1 MHFSLKNVF
10 LISLLLT
17 LTIIMPL
24 TSCSHHV
31 QDSFHLE
38 PMQSD
43 AENFASMSII
53 NPDSEIRG
61 VWIASVYNID
71 YPSSNSLTAAGLQA
85 ELDAILSTCV
95 KNRLNTI
102 FFQVR
107 PACDALYKSEIF
119 PVSPYISADG
129 TLPFDP
135 LEYLVTKAHSMNIY
149 VHAWVNPLRVT
160 VSGSDLGAL
169 PDNSPAKLNPDW
181 VVPYADGKLYFNA
194 GLAEVRQLIADG
206 VTEIVENYDVD
217 GVVFDDYFYPYPV
230 YDDSGAIAE
239 FDDAE
244 EYEYYGGLFDNIA
257 DWRRDNINQIIKL
270 CYNAVH
276 EADPECI
283 FGVAPSGVWQN
294 NNGTNGGSDTRGF
307 EAYHSLYCDALA
319 WIEGGYIDYISP
331 QIYWDFASS
340 GTPYDV
346 VLRWWNA
353 ALDGSEVKLY
363 VSHASYKYEDGNWT
377 SPKGQLTEQV
387 EFARSE
393 RSYRGSIFYGYDEIS
408 RNINGAS
415 DDLIA
420 AYQNEIIYSDIASNG
435 HGVTVTS
442 PADGAVMSES
452 TTYLIGMSDPY
463 YPLTLN
469 GKNIGRTKSGY
480 FSLMVSLKTGENT
493 FTFVQNGKEYTHTLY
508 YNINTGSTEHT
519 DSTTVLD
526 SFEIIGTYPE
536 YNITTQENELW
547 VSCVAPYKSKVTAEI
562 NGTTYDLVMLEEPAE
577 KSAENGYI
585 GAVYGK
591 LLILPEAEDGAV
603 LDAGKIRF
611 AASLNNETASAEGCN
626 VRIMGKDAK
635 IAVTVLN
642 DYTSLKFTETSS
654 YYNDYTVQ
662 SAGMTD
668 YIISQRN
675 GFYKLRMGGYVAE
688 TDAAE
693 TDDYPT
699 DLTEIEEITVT
710 LSGNR
715 TETEIRM
722 KCADKPAYYGVVEDG
737 RFVLTFYNIN
747 ADTAPEAVI
756 DPNPLTNGC
765 EVIRLPDSN
774 RVRYSFQLYDE
785 RNFYG
790 FDLRYENGGSSSENY
805 TVVTL
810 RNPKTLNFNS
820 ETPLSG
826 IKIVLDAGHGGWD
839 NGAAGALDGF
849 AEKDVNLAVTL
860 AAEKRLTELGA
871 EVILTRSD
879 DTTVDIYDRLDML
892 EEIEPDLCVSVHQNS
907 MGYSTDITRVRGTL
921 SLYCM
926 DSGLLLSECVG
937 ESVSKAMGRMYRGA
951 NYQMLAMCRN
961 PKFPAVLIEVGF
973 MTSVEE
979 YEQMANGSGIHK
991 AADGVVNGILNYYKA
1006 QETLGKNDFLS

>member
-1 MHFSLKNVF
+1 MHFSRKNVF
-10 LISLLLT
+10 LIFLLFSLT
-17 LTIIMPL
+17 LMTLM
-24 TSCSHHV
+24 TSCAHKNQES
-31 QDSFHLE
+31 DHLN
-38 PMQSD
+38 PMQPNG
-43 AENFASMSII
+43 ENFSSMSII
-53 NPDSEIRG
+53 NPDSEVRG

-71 YPSSNSLTAAGLQA
+71 YPSSNNLTADELRA
-85 ELDAILSTCV
+85 ELDAILATCE
-95 KNRLNTI
+95 KNKLNTI

-119 PVSPYISADG
+119 PVSQYISQDG

-135 LEYLVTKAHSMNIY
+135 LAYLVTKAHSMNIY

-160 VSGSDLGAL
+160 VSGNDLSAL
-169 PDNSPAKLNPDW
+169 PDNSPAKQNPDW
-181 VVPYADGKLYFNA
+181 TVSYADGRLYFNA

-230 YDDSGAIAE
+230 TGENGAIAE

-244 EYEYYGGLFDNIA
+244 EYENYGGMFDNIA
-257 DWRRDNINQIIKL
+257 DWRRDNINQLIRL
-270 CYNAVH
+270 CHNAVH
-276 EADPECI
+276 KADPECV

-307 EAYHSLYCDALA
+307 EAYNSLYCDAVA
-319 WIEGGYIDYISP
+319 WIEDNSIDYISP
-331 QIYWDFASS
+331 QIYWDFATSA
-340 GTPYDV
+340 TPYDV

-353 ALDGSEVKLY
+353 ALDGSDIKLY

-377 SPKGQLTEQV
+377 SPQGQLTEQV

-393 RSYRGSIFYGYDEIS
+393 RSYRGSIFYGYDEIN

-420 AYQNEIIYSDIASNG
+420 VYQNEIIYSDITSNG
-435 HGVTVTS
+435 QGVTVSS
-442 PADGAVMSES
+442 PANGTAMSEK
-452 TTYLIGMSDPY
+452 TTYLLGMSDPY

-480 FSLMVSLKTGENT
+480 FSLMVTLETGENT
-493 FTFVQNGKEYTHTLY
+493 FTFVQNGVEYTHTLY
-508 YNINTGSTEHT
+508 YNISTGSAET
-519 DSTTVLD
+519 DSTTILD
-526 SFEIIGTYPE
+526 SFEIIGVYPSK
-536 YNITTQENELW
+536 NVTTSEGELW
-547 VSCVAPYKSKVTAEI
+547 VSCVAPYKAEVTAEI
-562 NGTTYDLVMLEEPAE
+562 NGVSHPLVMLEEPTK
-577 KSAENGYI
+577 KSTEDGYI
-585 GAVYGK
+585 GVVYGK
-591 LLILPEAEDGAV
+591 LLTLPEAEDGDV
-603 LDAGKIRF
+603 LDAGKVKF
-611 AASLNNETASAEGCN
+611 TASLNEKTASTEGCGI
-626 VRIMGKDAK
+626 RIMGKDVK

-642 DYTSLKFTETSS
+642 DYTNLKFTETSS

-668 YIISQRN
+668 YIVSQRN

-688 TDAAE
+688 TDVAE
-693 TDDYPT
+693 TDSFPSDC
-699 DLTEIEEITVT
+699 TEIEEITVS
-710 LSGNR
+710 LSDDGS
-715 TETEIRM
+715 ETEIRV
-722 KCADKPAYYGVVEDG
+722 KCVDKPAYYGVVENG

-756 DPNPLTNGC
+756 EPNPLTDGC

-790 FDLRYENGGSSSENY
+790 FDLRYEDDSDS
-805 TVVTL
+805 TIVTL
-810 RNPKTLNFNS
+810 RNPKTLDFGS

-826 IKIVLDAGHGGWD
+826 ITIVLDAGHGGWD
-839 NGAAGALDGF
+839 NGAAGALVGL
-849 AEKDVNLAVTL
+849 AEKDVNLAITL
-860 AAEKRLTELGA
+860 TAEEQLTALGA
-871 EVILTRSD
+871 KVILIRSD
-879 DTTVDIYDRLDML
+879 DTAVDIYDRLDML
-892 EEIEPDLCVSVHQNS
+892 ETIEPDLCVSIHQNS

-937 ESVSKAMGRMYRGA
+937 EAVAETMGRMYRGA

-961 PKFPAVLIEVGF
+961 PKFPAALVEVGF

-979 YEQMANGSGIHK
+979 YEQMANGSGIEK
-991 AADGVVNGILNYYKA
+991 AADGIVTGILNYYKV
-1006 QETLGKNDFLS
+1006 QETLGKSRG